1 MIEKYLV
8 KKITEPVDWKV
19 TVPGSKSMTNRAL
32 KNDSFVNV
40 RQELKVFKR
49 KYIETDD
56 YDEEKIEKIFIQ

>member
-1 MIEKYLV
+1 MI
-8 KKITEPVDWKV
+8 
-19 TVPGSKSMTNRAL
+19 GKSY